1 MSLAAIRAAFEVT
14 GVGPTAKFVLI
25 AIANRANSEGRTWPS
40 QAVLAVDTELSRRTV
55 QNAIETLVKAGFVE
69 VIHRNGRPNVYNV
82 LPAHLL
88 RIPAHLTTKTGASPA
103 HEPIRNQSRTAR
115 AASAP
120 VENPGSRG
128 RYFMPGT
135 GWIEDFTTYGGNGV
149 HP

>member
-88 RIPAHLTTKTGASPA
+88 RIPAHLTTKTCASPA
-103 HEPIRNQSRTAR
+103 HEPIEPVKEPRSC
-115 AASAP
+115 SSEP
-120 VENPGSRG
+120 VENPRRRD
-128 RYFMPGT
+128 RYFMPGS
-135 GWIEDFTTYGGNGV
+135 GWIEDFTTHGGNGV